1 MLELSA
7 LGLLQRQPL
16 HGYRLKQQ
24 LELFMGSC
32 ISVNYGAI
40 YPLLKRLEERGQ
52 IVTITEEAGE
62 AGCPRKIYDI
72 TPQGRDFWRQK
83 MLEHPQESWVNSR
96 SRFQI
101 KFFFFGDLEP
111 LERVKLLEHRLR
123 VCYLRQD
130 YLEDQKAENLNPVD
144 LYQVASWDRCTGIL
158 QLEIQWLTEQLA
170 QEKARSPDRATD
182 TKSGPSEAEGRYHLY
197 DWAKRCGG
205 G

>member
-7 LGLLQRQPL
+7 LGLLRRQPL

-24 LELFMGSC
+24 LELFMSSC

-40 YPLLKRLEERGQ
+40 YPLLKRLEERGE
-52 IVTITEEAGE
+52 ISVIAEA
-62 AGCPRKIYDI
+62 AGDAGNPRKIYDI
-72 TPQGRDFWRQK
+72 TAQGRESWREK

-111 LERVKLLEHRLR
+111 EERIKLLEHRLR

-130 YLEDQKAENLNPVD
+130 YLEGQQAEQENPVD
-144 LYQVASWDRCTGIL
+144 SYQAASWERCTNTL

-170 QEKARSPDRATD
+170 QEQSRDGFVVRT
-182 TKSGPSEAEGRYHLY
+182 
-197 DWAKRCGG
+197 
-205 G
+205 

>member
-7 LGLLQRQPL
+7 LGLLQRQAL

-24 LELFMGSC
+24 LELFMSSC

-52 IVTITEEAGE
+52 IVTITEEAGD
-62 AGCPRKIYDI
+62 AGRERKIYGI
-72 TPQGRDFWRQK
+72 TTSGRDRWRQK

-111 LERVKLLEHRLR
+111 QERVKLLEHRLR

-130 YLEDQKAENLNPVD
+130 YLESQQTEHDNPVD
-144 LYQVASWDRCTGIL
+144 LYQAASWERCTDTL

-170 QEKARSPDRATD
+170 QEHSRDRSM
-182 TKSGPSEAEGRYHLY
+182 
-197 DWAKRCGG
+197 W
-205 G
+205 